1 MATSSQETQTMTGR
15 SSGRIPPLSR
25 RRLRRRLPRGV
36 VTLVLILAL
45 PAWLILLAGVVEFGL
60 ILVNQQQVA
69 LASRVGA
76 EAASQTP
83 GLPTVTGGQVP
94 ANVLNAIDQQLASTG
109 IGRCKVI
116 LEHNVVGEGP
126 SPTPVPVTLSS
137 PQPAGCNCGPPSPD
151 LLPDDRLY
159 VRVTVYVPLTE
170 LSPNLLK
177 ISGFDISGM
186 FLQQA
191 TTFRYEL

>member
-1 MATSSQETQTMTGR
+1 MTGR
-15 SSGRIPPLSR
+15 SSCRTAALLHRRWGR
-25 RRLRRRLPRGV
+25 RRTGV
-36 VTLVLILAL
+36 VTLELILAL
-45 PAWLILLAGVVEFGL
+45 PAWLILLAAVVEFGL

-76 EAASQTP
+76 EEASQTP

-94 ANVLNAIDQQLASTG
+94 ANVLSAIDQQLASTG

-116 LEHNVVGEGP
+116 LEHNVAGDGP
-126 SPTPVPVTLSS
+126 LPTPVPVTLSS
-137 PQPAGCNCGPPSPD
+137 PQPAGCNCGPPSAD
-151 LLPDDRLY
+151 LLPDHRLY

-177 ISGFDISGM
+177 IFGFDISGM

>member
-1 MATSSQETQTMTGR
+1 MTGR
-15 SSGRIPPLSR
+15 SSGRIPALPR
-25 RRLRRRLPRGV
+25 RRLGRRLRTGV
-36 VTLVLILAL
+36 VTLELILAL
-45 PAWLILLAGVVEFGL
+45 PAWLILLAAVVEFGL

-76 EAASQTP
+76 EEASQTL
-83 GLPTVTGGQVP
+83 GLPVTEGGPVP
-94 ANVLNAIDQQLASTG
+94 ANVLSAIDQQLASTG

-116 LEHNVVGEGP
+116 LEHNVVPAGP
-126 SPTPVPVTLSS
+126 SPTPVPVTLWS
-137 PQPAGCNCGPPSPD
+137 PQPAGCDCGPPSAD
-151 LLPDDRLY
+151 LLPTDRLY

-177 ISGFDISGM
+177 IFGFDISGM